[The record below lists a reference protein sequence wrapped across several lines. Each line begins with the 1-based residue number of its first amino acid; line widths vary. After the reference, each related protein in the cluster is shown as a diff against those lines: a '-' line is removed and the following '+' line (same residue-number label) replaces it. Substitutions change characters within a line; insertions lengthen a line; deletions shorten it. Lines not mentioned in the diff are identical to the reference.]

1 MSRFYLWD
9 LPTRLFH
16 WGLAGTVFGALI
28 SVKLGAMVWHG
39 RFGLAVIGL
48 LAFRLCWGLWGSTYA
63 RFSQFVHGP
72 RGVLAYLQ
80 GRWQGVGHNPLGALS
95 IVAILGL
102 LVFQSV
108 SGLFISDDIAFDGP
122 LKRLVSN
129 ATSGMLAGWHMRME
143 WVIYGL
149 IALHL
154 GAIFVHSVL
163 RGERLIGPMITGIG
177 QAPGGMAIDASGGRW
192 LGLMVALAVAAA
204 VMWLANGAL
213 VPPPAPPPPD
223 LGW

>member
-16 WGLAGTVFGALI
+16 WGLAACVFGALI

-39 RFGLAVIGL
+39 RFGLTVVGL
-48 LAFRLCWGLWGSTYA
+48 LTFRLCWGLWGPTYA
-63 RFSQFVHGP
+63 RFSHFVQGP

-80 GRWQGVGHNPLGALS
+80 GRWHGVGHNPLGALS
-95 IVAILGL
+95 IVAILL
-102 LVFQSV
+102 LLAFQSV

-129 ATSGMLAGWHMRME
+129 ATSGLLASWHLRME

-154 GAIFVHSVL
+154 GALFVHSAL

-177 QAPGGMAIDASGGRW
+177 HAPGGMARDTRGGRW
-192 LGLMVALAVAAA
+192 LGLIVALAIAALA
-204 VMWLANGAL
+204 VWLANGAL
-213 VPPPAPPPPD
+213 VPPPPPPPPD

>member
-16 WGLAGTVFGALI
+16 WLLVGAVSGALI
-28 SVKLGAMVWHG
+28 SVKLGEMVWHG
-39 RFGLAVIGL
+39 RFGLLVIGL
-48 LAFRLCWGLWGSTYA
+48 IVFRICWGLWGSSYA
-63 RFSQFVHGP
+63 RFSQFVAGP
-72 RGVLAYLQ
+72 STILAYLR

-95 IVAILGL
+95 VIAILL
-102 LVFQSV
+102 LLAFQAS

-129 ATSGMLAGWHMRME
+129 ATSGALASWHMRME

-149 IALHL
+149 IGLHL

-163 RGERLIGPMITGIG
+163 RGERLVGPMITGIG
-177 QAPGGMAIDASGGRW
+177 QAPGMLARDASGGRW
-192 LGLMVALAVAAA
+192 LGLAVALAIAAAA
-204 VMWLANGAL
+204 VWLANGAL
-213 VPPPAPPPPD
+213 LPPPPPPPPD